1 MSFSENLRFIRK
13 QKNISQEQLA
23 EMLNVSRQ
31 SVSKWESG
39 VGYPETEKLILLSSR
54 LNVSIDYLLNETSN
68 IEGKDD
74 KTIVYVSG
82 NSGRIAILSSDGE
95 SIVNCISVKSS
106 KVISNKKEKEPK
118 YTLLGVS
125 DVSFWGEKSEI
136 LGWYKNIDDVQSEIS
151 SINLAIKDGHPN
163 YELKYSCKIE
173 YKGFFGQ
180 PQIIE

>member
-1 MSFSENLRFIRK
+1 MSFSEKLRFIRK

-39 VGYPETEKLILLSSR
+39 VGYPETEKLILLSSK
-54 LNVSIDYLLNETSN
+54 LNVSIDYLFNETSN
-68 IEGKDD
+68 IEEKGD
-74 KTIVYVSG
+74 KTAVYVSG

-95 SIVNCISVKSS
+95 SIVNCISVKSA
-106 KVISNKKEKEPK
+106 KIILNRKEKEPK
-118 YTLLGVS
+118 YILHGVS
-125 DVSFWGEKSEI
+125 GVSFWGEKSDI
-136 LGWYKNIDDVQSEIS
+136 LGWYKNFDDVQLEILA
-151 SINLAIKDGHPN
+151 INLAIKEGRHS
-163 YELKYSCKIE
+163 YELQYCCKVE